1 MAYSFKKNA
10 RTNSWLPRRWPT
22 HIMLFFAALI
32 MLYPLL
38 WMVSSS
44 LKPELEIFQSSS
56 LIPSEVTFRHYTEG
70 WTALQTPFT
79 RFFVNSFIIVTLA
92 IIGNV
97 LTSSVTAYAFARL
110 NFKFKRIWFSLML
123 MTLMLPFHVTLV
135 PRYILFNELDWIN
148 TILPLVVPNFMAT
161 EAFFIF
167 LNVQFIRGIPKEL
180 DEAAAVDGATKWQ
193 IFSRI
198 IFPLSKPALITTAI
212 FSFIW
217 TWNDFLS
224 QLLYLNNM
232 DLFTVPLALRQFV
245 SAMDQSSFGQ
255 LFAMSTLAQIPVLLF
270 FVFGQ
275 KYIVE
280 GIATTGFKG

>member
-1 MAYSFKKNA
+1 MTVQRNRSLSLIPK
-10 RTNSWLPRRWPT
+10 RWPI
-22 HIMLFFAALI
+22 HLMLILATVI

-44 LKPELEIFQSSS
+44 LKPETEIFESSG
-56 LIPSEVTFRHYTEG
+56 LIPSQLTFSNYVNG

-79 RFFVNSFIIVTLA
+79 RFYINSFIIV
-92 IIGNV
+92 IVSVIGNV
-97 LTSSVTAYAFARL
+97 LTSSLTGYAFARL
-110 NFKFKRIWFSLML
+110 EFRFKRIWFSLML

-135 PRYILFNELDWIN
+135 PRYIMFNELDWIN
-148 TILPLVVPNFMAT
+148 TFLPLVVPSFMAT
-161 EAFFIF
+161 QAFFVF
-167 LNVQFIRGIPKEL
+167 LNVQFIRGIPRDL
-180 DEAAAVDGATKWQ
+180 DEAAAVDGANKWD
-193 IFSRI
+193 IFRRI
-198 IFPLSKPALITTAI
+198 IFPLSMPALITTAI

-224 QLLYLNNM
+224 QLLYLNKTE
-232 DLFTVPLALRQFV
+232 LLTVPLALRQFV

-255 LFAMSTLAQIPVLLF
+255 LFAMSTLAQIPILLF

>member
-1 MAYSFKKNA
+1 MVNQVFTSIIPK
-10 RTNSWLPRRWPT
+10 RWKVHFLLLLAT
-22 HIMLFFAALI
+22 IV

-44 LKPELEIFQSSS
+44 VKPELDIFKDSS
-56 LIPSEVTFRHYTEG
+56 LIPSQITFSHYVDG

-79 RFFVNSFIIVTLA
+79 RFYINSFIVVTLA
-92 IIGNV
+92 VIGNV

-110 NFKFKRIWFSLML
+110 NFKFKRMWFTFMM

-135 PRYILFNELDWIN
+135 PRYIMFNELDWIN
-148 TILPLVVPNFMAT
+148 TILPLVVPHFMAT
-161 EAFFIF
+161 EAFFVF

-180 DEAAAVDGATKWQ
+180 DEAAAVDGASKWQ
-193 IFSRI
+193 IFTRI
-198 IFPLSKPALITTAI
+198 IFPLSQPALITTAI
-212 FSFIW
+212 FSFIF

-224 QLLYLNNM
+224 QLLYLNQTE
-232 DLFTVPLALRQFV
+232 LFTVPLALRQFV

-270 FVFGQ
+270 FIFGQ
-275 KYIVE
+275 KHIVQ
-280 GIATTGFKG
+280 GITTTGFK